1 MPTDVNQYKA
11 LSYSQLQP
19 IQGYL
24 IFQANK
30 LQPAHGYNSRIE
42 EQSMPSVPT
51 ENTPKKELKLC
62 GLRLNI

>member
-30 LQPAHGYNSRIE
+30 LQQHTVTIA
-42 EQSMPSVPT
+42 
-51 ENTPKKELKLC
+51 ELKNMACLQFP
-62 GLRLNI
+62 LRTHQKRSWNYVVWDFNI